1 MFGPLLP
8 LIAGL
13 AMLVLGAEALVRGAA
28 RLAAV
33 FGVSSLVVGLTVV
46 AFGTSAPELSVSLLA
61 ALRGVPGLAVGNAVG
76 SNSFNILVILGLAA
90 LVTPLAVQRRLVR
103 QELPL
108 LIAVTLL
115 LLAFGL
121 DGRLSRG
128 EGALLLLLLLLYLAL
143 LGRQLRGERSPAPVT
158 PRAARPL
165 LVDCARI
172 LVGLALLVLGAQRLV
187 DGATA
192 FALQLG
198 ASPRVIGLT
207 VVAAG
212 TSLPE
217 LAASLVAALRHERD
231 IAVGNVLG
239 SNLFN
244 LLGVLGGA
252 TLAAPA
258 GLPLTGRA
266 QGLDLAVSLLAALA
280 CLPIFI
286 TGGRISRLEG
296 ALMLLGYGAYL
307 ALLMTRASA

>member
-1 MFGPLLP
+1 MVGPLLP
-8 LIAGL
+8 LTAGL
-13 AMLVLGAEALVRGAA
+13 AMLVLGAEALVRGAE
-28 RLAAV
+28 RLAAA
-33 FGVSSLVVGLTVV
+33 FGVSSLVIGLTVV
-46 AFGTSAPELSVSLLA
+46 AFGTSAPEFSVSLLA
-61 ALRGVPGLAVGNAVG
+61 ALRGLPGLAVGNAVG

-90 LVTPLAVQRRLVR
+90 LVTPLAVRRRLVR

-115 LLAFGL
+115 LLGFGL

-128 EGALLLLLLLLYLAL
+128 EGALLLVLLLLYLAL
-143 LGRQLRGERSPAPVT
+143 LGRQSRGERSAAPRP
-158 PRAARPL
+158 PRAVRPL
-165 LVDCARI
+165 LLDVARVM
-172 LVGLALLVLGAQRLV
+172 VGLALLVLGSRRLV
-187 DGATA
+187 EGATA
-192 FALQLG
+192 IALELG

-244 LLGVLGGA
+244 LLGVLGTGA
-252 TLAAPA
+252 LAAPT
-258 GLPLTGRA
+258 GLPLAGRA
-266 QGLDLAVSLLAALA
+266 QGLDLGVSLLAALA

-307 ALLMTRASA
+307 ALLVTHAWV